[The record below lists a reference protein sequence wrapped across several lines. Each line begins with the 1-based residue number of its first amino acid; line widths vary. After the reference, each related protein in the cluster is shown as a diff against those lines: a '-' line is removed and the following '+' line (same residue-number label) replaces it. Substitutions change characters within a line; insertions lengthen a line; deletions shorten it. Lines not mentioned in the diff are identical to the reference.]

1 MRQMILST
9 LAVLAGCTAYTAYRP
24 RVDLSHVNL
33 RQYEQ
38 DMDDCITRAEGLSF
52 ASGNPI
58 AECMAR
64 RGYRILPDA
73 DTPAAPSGD

>member
-1 MRQMILST
+1 MRDIILAS
-9 LAVLAGCTAYTAYRP
+9 LVLIAGCTAYTAYRP
-24 RVDLSHVNL
+24 KVDLSHVNL

-38 DMDDCITRAEGLSF
+38 DMDDCILRSEGLSF

-64 RGYRILPDA
+64 RGYHILA
-73 DTPAAPSGD
+73 D

>member
-1 MRQMILST
+1 MRKIILIT
-9 LAVLAGCTAYTAYRP
+9 LALLAGCTAYTAYRP
-24 RVDLSHVNL
+24 KVDLSHVNL

-38 DMDDCITRAEGLSF
+38 DMDDCIHRSEGLGF

-64 RGYRILPDA
+64 RGYPTLA
-73 DTPAAPSGD
+73 D

>member
-9 LAVLAGCTAYTAYRP
+9 LALLAGCTAYTAYRP

-38 DMDDCITRAEGLSF
+38 DMDNCITRAEGLSF

-64 RGYRILPDA
+64 RGYRILHDEAVPP
-73 DTPAAPSGD
+73 TSSGG

>member
-1 MRQMILST
+1 MRNLILAS
-9 LAVLAGCTAYTAYRP
+9 LVLIAGCTAYTAYRP
-24 RVDLSHVNL
+24 KVDLSHVNL

-38 DMDDCITRAEGLSF
+38 DMDDCILRSEGLSF

-64 RGYRILPDA
+64 RGYRILA
-73 DTPAAPSGD
+73 D

>member
-1 MRQMILST
+1 MILST
-9 LAVLAGCTAYTAYRP
+9 LAFLLAGCTAYTAYRP

-38 DMDDCITRAEGLSF
+38 DMDDCITRSEALSF

-64 RGYRILPDA
+64 RGYRILPDEA
-73 DTPAAPSGD
+73 VPTTSSGD

>member
-1 MRQMILST
+1 MRDIILAS
-9 LAVLAGCTAYTAYRP
+9 LVLIAGCTAYTAYRP
-24 RVDLSHVNL
+24 KVDPSHVNL

-38 DMDDCITRAEGLSF
+38 DMDDCILRSEGLSF

-64 RGYRILPDA
+64 RGYHILA
-73 DTPAAPSGD
+73 D

>member
-1 MRQMILST
+1 MRDIILAS
-9 LAVLAGCTAYTAYRP
+9 LALIAGCTAYTAYRP
-24 RVDLSHVNL
+24 KVDLSHVNL

-38 DMDDCITRAEGLSF
+38 DMDDCILRSEGLSF

-64 RGYRILPDA
+64 RGYRILA
-73 DTPAAPSGD
+73 N

>member
-1 MRQMILST
+1 MRKMILST

-24 RVDLSHVNL
+24 RVDLSHVNM

-38 DMDDCITRAEGLSF
+38 NMDDCITCSVGLGF

-73 DTPAAPSGD
+73 DTPAPRSGD

>member
-1 MRQMILST
+1 MILST
-9 LAVLAGCTAYTAYRP
+9 LALLAGCTAYTAYRP

-38 DMDDCITRAEGLSF
+38 DMDSCITRAEGLSF

-64 RGYRILPDA
+64 RGYCILPDA
-73 DTPAAPSGD
+73 NTSAPRSGN

>member
-9 LAVLAGCTAYTAYRP
+9 LALLAGCKAFTAYRP

-33 RQYEQ
+33 GQYEQ